1 MKWWNGFREPDFFG
15 SFPVLFF
22 QVTFCPDL
30 RGWTDVWPAVPQLL
44 WDLAKRL
51 KGIDPGYPLFPTAFG
66 GWQVSK
72 RGFFSNLRKHPFR
85 LQKFMQFKV
94 TRLSFFFSSQD
105 LETILEDYPQEKGS
119 GPQLFHKTTEHP
131 LWAIS
136 GCFTIWNLSGMSGTI
151 SVLNHVDVPKLRHM
165 LEVIATMMREAEL
178 SIVFQIP
185 DVLFLFTIV
194 V

>member
-1 MKWWNGFREPDFFG
+1 MKRISGTRFFWQLSSVIFSSDFLSWLERLNGC
-15 SFPVLFF
+15 
-22 QVTFCPDL
+22 VTCSTSTLMRLGKAFE
-30 RGWTDVWPAVPQLL
+30 RYWPWISP
-44 WDLAKRL
+44 
-51 KGIDPGYPLFPTAFG
+51 FSN